1 MYSLKWRAYR
11 RLMFYKSN
19 LRLASLASMWV
30 SQHSKEKAEKES
42 TRNGK
47 RNSQIH
53 GRYVP
58 KICMTPFG
66 VEFVM
71 CVKVLA
77 YCAVRGGWQFSTG
90 DFLGRFNFGG
100 EWNDDTDTL
109 TSWYSDIIKAPVD
122 ILISPYTTSPL
133 RVTIKIQFA
142 PISDIFRQSNRP
154 TSIVGWLG
162 SMCMLDDNLILT
174 WVHHHVTLEK
184 VVFAESPRTE
194 GTPVRNRQLGL
205 RDLDSLVFKK
215 TECYK
220 SRFQLISSTLYW
232 ISWHIKLLLTCL

>member
-1 MYSLKWRAYR
+1 MYSLKWGAYR
-11 RLMFYKSN
+11 RLMFYKSH

-77 YCAVRGGWQFSTG
+77 YCAVK
-90 DFLGRFNFGG
+90 
-100 EWNDDTDTL
+100 
-109 TSWYSDIIKAPVD
+109 KAEFQS
-122 ILISPYTTSPL
+122 LQL
-133 RVTIKIQFA
+133 R
-142 PISDIFRQSNRP
+142 
-154 TSIVGWLG
+154 
-162 SMCMLDDNLILT
+162 
-174 WVHHHVTLEK
+174 H
-184 VVFAESPRTE
+184 
-194 GTPVRNRQLGL
+194 
-205 RDLDSLVFKK
+205 
-215 TECYK
+215 
-220 SRFQLISSTLYW
+220 
-232 ISWHIKLLLTCL
+232 